1 MDILLITWWYLY
13 LIIQG
18 SNHVSSNVR
27 FENFSGRQF
36 NKSTGGSTIYP
47 TKEQYINND
56 DIKHNSYPLMN
67 NQNKTL
73 TKAEQE
79 HILRFNPLNDGL
91 SGSLKGKQFHTNS

>member
-1 MDILLITWWYLY
+1 M
-13 LIIQG
+13 
-18 SNHVSSNVR
+18 R

-91 SGSLKGKQFHTNS
+91 SGSLKGKKIYTHS